1 MIWNTILSLLGV
13 AAAAAFSENLVFS
26 RAFGLG
32 ELEYDEF
39 TPRQILRESWLV
51 TLTILLA
58 SVSGWGGRRLV
69 DRFFQLPAHLR
80 APVFLGIYT
89 LAFLIIMG
97 AVILVR
103 KKQGKV
109 NSKKRYKL
117 HTAIAFGF
125 LPMGVLLLVGF
136 GTGTLAD
143 AVAGGLGSGLGYL
156 LASLLCW
163 IMRERLG
170 YSDIP
175 NAFRGAPI
183 FFICLGLLS
192 LALFG
197 LTGHRLAT

>member
-1 MIWNTILSLLGV
+1 
-13 AAAAAFSENLVFS
+13 
-26 RAFGLG
+26 
-32 ELEYDEF
+32 
-39 TPRQILRESWLV
+39 
-51 TLTILLA
+51 
-58 SVSGWGGRRLV
+58 
-69 DRFFQLPAHLR
+69 
-80 APVFLGIYT
+80 
-89 LAFLIIMG
+89 
-97 AVILVR
+97 
-103 KKQGKV
+103 
-109 NSKKRYKL
+109 
-117 HTAIAFGF
+117 
-125 LPMGVLLLVGF
+125 MGVLLLVGF

-197 LTGHRLAT
+197 LTGHRLAI

>member
-103 KKQGKV
+103 KKQGK
-109 NSKKRYKL
+109 SGCDCGCSSCSGCAGCSSRKPAAKKGEQTTQ
-117 HTAIAFGF
+117 HTQQS
-125 LPMGVLLLVGF
+125 P
-136 GTGTLAD
+136 
-143 AVAGGLGSGLGYL
+143 
-156 LASLLCW
+156 
-163 IMRERLG
+163 
-170 YSDIP
+170 
-175 NAFRGAPI
+175 
-183 FFICLGLLS
+183 
-192 LALFG
+192 
-197 LTGHRLAT
+197 